1 MTPPRASTRFRSLDD
16 LETLRL
22 LAHNLGE
29 GMYIVR
35 PDGSILDA
43 NPALLQIFGVQT
55 VGELAQFHVAD
66 LYADPAQRTRWLA
79 QMEREGAVREFEWEL
94 VRPDGQ
100 RRTLLDTAYTVRD
113 DETGER
119 FVHGILFDITERKR
133 LENQL
138 REQLTRDALT
148 GCYNRR
154 FLLDLELKMRTQGV
168 SAWGCIFIDIDHFKV
183 YNDTH
188 GHHDGDV
195 VLERM
200 ARFLMRQVRA
210 EEPVVR
216 MGGDE
221 FLIVLQ
227 GESATRTEEVA
238 RRLQHA
244 AARSAP
250 VAFSLGWAVRTGDE
264 MLDATIDR
272 ADQGLISV
280 RVLTRSGDH
289 PRLPEEMERRQG
301 LAAPDDQRGRT

>member
-1 MTPPRASTRFRSLDD
+1 MTPARASTRFRSLDD

-35 PDGSILDA
+35 LDGSILDA

-55 VGELAQFHVAD
+55 VGELAQFYVAD
-66 LYADPAQRTRWLA
+66 LYADPARRSAWREQL
-79 QMEREGAVREFEWEL
+79 ERDGSVRDFEWEL

-119 FVHGILFDITERKR
+119 YVHGIVVDITERTR
-133 LENQL
+133 LERQL

-154 FLLDLELKMRTQGV
+154 FLLDLELTLRTQGV
-168 SAWGCIFIDIDHFKV
+168 SAWGCIFLDIDHFKV

-195 VLERM
+195 VLARM

-227 GESATRTEEVA
+227 GESAARTEEVA

-250 VAFSLGWAVRTGDE
+250 VAFSLGWAVRKGDE
-264 MLDATIDR
+264 SLDATIDR

-289 PRLPEEMERRQG
+289 PRLPEEMERRHA
-301 LAAPDDQRGRT
+301 LAPPDDQRGRT